1 MISDEENLREAR
13 ETLRRQKFFHQE
25 FVPERH
31 DLSNRHFYRGVYSPG
46 EHANPEEE
54 QQVELKEFIRDR
66 HPKTMRQEPSQAP
79 APPCVTAD
87 QNAKGDEKLNNF
99 VDPRYKFD
107 RELPYRLVKQFA
119 HKNEKVDTNP
129 FWDCDE
135 LQRPGPQ

>member
-1 MISDEENLREAR
+1 MNANIIDYPRHIRVISDEENLREAR

-87 QNAKGDEKLNNF
+87 QNAKRDEKLNNF

-107 RELPYRLVKQFA
+107 RELPYRLVK
-119 HKNEKVDTNP
+119 
-129 FWDCDE
+129 
-135 LQRPGPQ
+135 